1 VRAGSGQLAAG
12 LQRAALNGG
21 LDCGEQR
28 ALQSGGGQHFF
39 PAALRVGRL
48 GRFFFAGDELPQLLE
63 QAPGER
69 PGDHAGPSR
78 PCPPSFD
85 HGPACD
91 HQGHDAVEPPAALAE
106 GDRGV
111 LTHMAPEEIQI
122 LVLAELPDVPATT
135 GRKPIT
141 DCTREDLAFAIDD
154 YYQAAASLSRSA
166 AGEPGRWPDWARHL
180 ARVAAAKAEL
190 LGLLRGQMDKARGAA
205 KVSDLWLGPMEAEFR
220 RRRGHRGQ

>member
-1 VRAGSGQLAAG
+1 MDSRGDLPRR
-12 LQRAALNGG
+12 QRRHR
-21 LDCGEQR
+21 E
-28 ALQSGGGQHFF
+28 
-39 PAALRVGRL
+39 
-48 GRFFFAGDELPQLLE
+48 E
-63 QAPGER
+63 
-69 PGDHAGPSR
+69 
-78 PCPPSFD
+78 
-85 HGPACD
+85 
-91 HQGHDAVEPPAALAE
+91 PAALAD

-111 LTHMAPEEIQI
+111 LIRMTPDEIQI

-166 AGEPGRWPDWARHL
+166 AGETGLWPDWDRHL

-190 LGLLRGQMDKARGAA
+190 LELMREQMDETRGAA

-220 RRRGHRGQ
+220 TRRGHRGE